1 MRYKRLNY
9 GTNSAEDIFNKAMD
23 DTIAARNGVFHIRD
37 YFIVEKATQTM
48 TRPLKL
54 GVCGL
59 TFNPKKCMF
68 HLPRIEFVGFIF
80 SKDRPKPS
88 PTE

>member
-23 DTIAARNGVFHIRD
+23 DTIAAQNGVFHIRD

-48 TRPLKL
+48 TRPLK
-54 GVCGL
+54 
-59 TFNPKKCMF
+59 
-68 HLPRIEFVGFIF
+68 
-80 SKDRPKPS
+80 
-88 PTE
+88 